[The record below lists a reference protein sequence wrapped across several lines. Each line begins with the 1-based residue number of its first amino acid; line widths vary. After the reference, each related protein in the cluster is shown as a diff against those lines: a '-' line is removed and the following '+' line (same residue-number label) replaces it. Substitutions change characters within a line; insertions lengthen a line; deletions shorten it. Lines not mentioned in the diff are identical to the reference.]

1 MAAALTVQVTL
12 VELVA
17 GLVEAGGEAEDRGGI
32 AVSTGLAVDAACEEA
47 LGDHAASAV
56 VAQMIAGVVAPRRIG
71 DIHQGCGMSAGLVHK
86 EYWSCPRYSAQ
97 RDSTHPTCLILNLLR
112 RRLYQDSIMLAL
124 IIAVQYPPLCLNNSK

>member
-56 VAQMIAGVVAPRRIG
+56 VAQAVTCVVAPGRIVDG
-71 DIHQGCGMSAGLVHK
+71 QLNRGMVASVVHTR
-86 EYWSCPRYSAQ
+86 SR
-97 RDSTHPTCLILNLLR
+97 
-112 RRLYQDSIMLAL
+112 
-124 IIAVQYPPLCLNNSK
+124 